1 MNAKKKAKKRQTH
14 TDQIKK
20 QIQKPKLKLV
30 LIPMKVFIYVKMEV
44 DSIILIKITSL
55 NKIEKKIRI
64 LVGINSEKYYFSRN
78 I

>member
-1 MNAKKKAKKRQTH
+1 
-14 TDQIKK
+14 
-20 QIQKPKLKLV
+20 
-30 LIPMKVFIYVKMEV
+30 MKVFIYVKMEV